1 MTPQQYERLTELFH
15 AVLEVAPDERA
26 AFMDRVS
33 DRDADVRRELE
44 TLLAA
49 HEQRAAYT
57 EKPPADI
64 AAGMFLAQQ
73 DGVAANVNELAPH
86 TRLDHYEIRSLLGKG
101 GMGEVYL

>member
-15 AVLEVAPDERA
+15 AALEVAPDERA

-44 TLLAA
+44 SLVA

-57 EKPPADI
+57 EKPPDDIDLECAWHDRITALPVPPSSVSSLKSKVLLRAAD
-64 AAGMFLAQQ
+64 MM
-73 DGVAANVNELAPH
+73 
-86 TRLDHYEIRSLLGKG
+86 S
-101 GMGEVYL
+101 